1 MAAASSQTWRGAA
14 QRASRSTSLRAQSAK
29 FAVTGGVRA
38 ALIDVSLTWL
48 LQIGFGLLSAD
59 PARAVGFIIGTWA
72 AYLLSRRWTFQAE
85 ATAVRFAGVFAT
97 YGVTFVVNMVAYKF
111 LFELFDVHWQWN
123 STLSLVV
130 AFAISQGTA
139 TVVNFAVQRWIIFRK
154 VGSGSSPSRIR
165 P

>member
-1 MAAASSQTWRGAA
+1 MAAASPRTWRGAA

-29 FAVTGGVRA
+29 FAVTGALA

-59 PARAVGFIIGTWA
+59 PARAVGFIVGTWA
-72 AYLLSRRWTFQAE
+72 AYLLNRRWTFQAK
-85 ATAVRFAGVFAT
+85 ATAVRFAGVLAT
-97 YGVTFVVNMVAYKF
+97 YGVIFVVNM
-111 LFELFDVHWQWN
+111 
-123 STLSLVV
+123 V

-154 VGSGSSPSRIR
+154 AGVRVVAKQDPS
-165 P
+165 

>member
-1 MAAASSQTWRGAA
+1 MAAASPRTWRGAA

-29 FAVTGGVRA
+29 FAVTGALA

-59 PARAVGFIIGTWA
+59 PARAVGFIVGTWV
-72 AYLLSRRWTFQAE
+72 AYLLNRRWTFQAK
-85 ATAVRFAGVFAT
+85 ATAVRFAGVLAA
-97 YGVTFVVNMVAYKF
+97 YGVTFVVNM
-111 LFELFDVHWQWN
+111 
-123 STLSLVV
+123 V

-154 VGSGSSPSRIR
+154 AGVRVVAKQDPS
-165 P
+165 

>member
-1 MAAASSQTWRGAA
+1 MAAASPRTWRGAA

-29 FAVTGGVRA
+29 FAVTGALA

-72 AYLLSRRWTFQAE
+72 AYLLNRRWTFQAE
-85 ATAVRFAGVFAT
+85 ATAVRFAGVLAT
-97 YGVTFVVNMVAYKF
+97 YGVTFVVNM
-111 LFELFDVHWQWN
+111 
-123 STLSLVV
+123 V

-154 VGSGSSPSRIR
+154 AGVRVVAKQDPS
-165 P
+165 

>member
-1 MAAASSQTWRGAA
+1 MAATSPRTWRGAA

-29 FAVTGGVRA
+29 FAVTGALA

-59 PARAVGFIIGTWA
+59 PARAVGFIVGTWA
-72 AYLLSRRWTFQAE
+72 AYLLNRRWTFQAK
-85 ATAVRFAGVFAT
+85 ATAVRFAGVLAT
-97 YGVTFVVNMVAYKF
+97 YVVTFVVNM
-111 LFELFDVHWQWN
+111 
-123 STLSLVV
+123 V

-154 VGSGSSPSRIR
+154 AGVRVVAKQDPS
-165 P
+165 

>member
-1 MAAASSQTWRGAA
+1 MAAASSRTWRGAA

-29 FAVTGGVRA
+29 FAVTGALA

-72 AYLLSRRWTFQAE
+72 AYLLNRRWTFQAE
-85 ATAVRFAGVFAT
+85 ATAVRFAGVLAT
-97 YGVTFVVNMVAYKF
+97 YGVTFVVNM
-111 LFELFDVHWQWN
+111 
-123 STLSLVV
+123 V

-154 VGSGSSPSRIR
+154 AGVRVVAKQDPA
-165 P
+165 

>member
-1 MAAASSQTWRGAA
+1 MTAASSRTWRGAA
-14 QRASRSTSLRAQSAK
+14 QRASRSTSLRAQSAR
-29 FAVTGGVRA
+29 FAVTGALA

-72 AYLLSRRWTFQAE
+72 AYLLNRRWTFQAE
-85 ATAVRFAGVFAT
+85 ATAVRFAGVLAT
-97 YGVTFVVNMVAYKF
+97 YGVTFVVNM
-111 LFELFDVHWQWN
+111 
-123 STLSLVV
+123 V

-154 VGSGSSPSRIR
+154 AGVRVVAKQDPS
-165 P
+165 

>member
-1 MAAASSQTWRGAA
+1 MAAASSRTWRGAA

-29 FAVTGGVRA
+29 FAVTGALA

-72 AYLLSRRWTFQAE
+72 AYLLNRRWTFQAE
-85 ATAVRFAGVFAT
+85 ATAVRFAGVLAT
-97 YGVTFVVNMVAYKF
+97 YGVTFVVNM
-111 LFELFDVHWQWN
+111 
-123 STLSLVV
+123 V

-154 VGSGSSPSRIR
+154 AGVRVVAKQDPS
-165 P
+165 

>member
-1 MAAASSQTWRGAA
+1 MAAASPRTWRGAA

-29 FAVTGGVRA
+29 FAVTGALA

-59 PARAVGFIIGTWA
+59 PARAVGFIVGTWA
-72 AYLLSRRWTFQAE
+72 AYLLNRRWTFQAE
-85 ATAVRFAGVFAT
+85 ATAVRFAGVLAT
-97 YGVTFVVNMVAYKF
+97 YGVTFVVNM
-111 LFELFDVHWQWN
+111 
-123 STLSLVV
+123 V

-154 VGSGSSPSRIR
+154 AGVRVVAKQDPS
-165 P
+165 

>member
-1 MAAASSQTWRGAA
+1 MAAASPRTWRGAA

-29 FAVTGGVRA
+29 FAVTGALA

-59 PARAVGFIIGTWA
+59 PARAVGFIVGTWA
-72 AYLLSRRWTFQAE
+72 AYLLNRRWTFKAK
-85 ATAVRFAGVFAT
+85 ATAVRFAGVLAT
-97 YGVTFVVNMVAYKF
+97 YGVTFVVNM
-111 LFELFDVHWQWN
+111 
-123 STLSLVV
+123 V

-154 VGSGSSPSRIR
+154 AGVRVVAKQDPS
-165 P
+165 

>member
-1 MAAASSQTWRGAA
+1 MAAASSRTWRGAA
-14 QRASRSTSLRAQSAK
+14 QRASRSTSLRAQSAR
-29 FAVTGGVRA
+29 FAVTGALA

-72 AYLLSRRWTFQAE
+72 AYLLNRRWTFQAE
-85 ATAVRFAGVFAT
+85 ATAVRFAGVLAT
-97 YGVTFVVNMVAYKF
+97 YGVTFVVNM
-111 LFELFDVHWQWN
+111 
-123 STLSLVV
+123 V

-154 VGSGSSPSRIR
+154 AGVRVVAKQDPS
-165 P
+165 

>member
-1 MAAASSQTWRGAA
+1 MAAASSRTWRGAA

-29 FAVTGGVRA
+29 FAVTGALA

-72 AYLLSRRWTFQAE
+72 AYLLNRRWTFQAK
-85 ATAVRFAGVFAT
+85 ATAVRFAGVLAT
-97 YGVTFVVNMVAYKF
+97 YGVTFVVNM
-111 LFELFDVHWQWN
+111 
-123 STLSLVV
+123 V

-154 VGSGSSPSRIR
+154 AGVRVVAKQDPS
-165 P
+165 

>member
-1 MAAASSQTWRGAA
+1 MAAASPRTWRGAA

-29 FAVTGGVRA
+29 FAVTGVLA

-59 PARAVGFIIGTWA
+59 PARAVGFIVGTWA
-72 AYLLSRRWTFQAE
+72 AYLLNRRWTFQAK
-85 ATAVRFAGVFAT
+85 ATAVRFAGVLAT
-97 YGVTFVVNMVAYKF
+97 YGVTFVVNM
-111 LFELFDVHWQWN
+111 
-123 STLSLVV
+123 V

-154 VGSGSSPSRIR
+154 AGVRVVAKQDPS
-165 P
+165 

>member
-1 MAAASSQTWRGAA
+1 MAAASPRTWRGAA
-14 QRASRSTSLRAQSAK
+14 QRASRSTSLRAQSAR
-29 FAVTGGVRA
+29 FAVTGALA

-72 AYLLSRRWTFQAE
+72 AYLLNRRWTFQAE
-85 ATAVRFAGVFAT
+85 ATAVRFAGVLAT
-97 YGVTFVVNMVAYKF
+97 YGVTFVVNM
-111 LFELFDVHWQWN
+111 
-123 STLSLVV
+123 V

-154 VGSGSSPSRIR
+154 AGVRVVAKQDPS
-165 P
+165 

>member
-1 MAAASSQTWRGAA
+1 MAAASSRTWRGAA

-29 FAVTGGVRA
+29 FAVTGALA

-72 AYLLSRRWTFQAE
+72 AYLLNRRWTFQAE
-85 ATAVRFAGVFAT
+85 ATAVRFAGVLAT
-97 YGVTFVVNMVAYKF
+97 YGVTFVVNM
-111 LFELFDVHWQWN
+111 
-123 STLSLVV
+123 V

-139 TVVNFAVQRWIIFRK
+139 TVVNSTVQRWIIFRK
-154 VGSGSSPSRIR
+154 AGVRVVAKQDPS
-165 P
+165 

>member
-1 MAAASSQTWRGAA
+1 MAAASSRTWRGAA

-29 FAVTGGVRA
+29 FAVTGALA

-59 PARAVGFIIGTWA
+59 PARAVGFIVGTWA
-72 AYLLSRRWTFQAE
+72 AYLLNRRWTFQAK
-85 ATAVRFAGVFAT
+85 ATAVRFAGILAT
-97 YGVTFVVNMVAYKF
+97 YGVTFVVNM
-111 LFELFDVHWQWN
+111 
-123 STLSLVV
+123 V

-154 VGSGSSPSRIR
+154 AGVRVVAKQDPS
-165 P
+165 

>member
-1 MAAASSQTWRGAA
+1 MAAASPRTWRGAA

-29 FAVTGGVRA
+29 FAVTGALA

-59 PARAVGFIIGTWA
+59 PARAVGFIVGTWA
-72 AYLLSRRWTFQAE
+72 AYLLNRRWTFQAK
-85 ATAVRFAGVFAT
+85 ATAVRFAGVLAT
-97 YGVTFVVNMVAYKF
+97 YGVTFVVNM
-111 LFELFDVHWQWN
+111 
-123 STLSLVV
+123 V

-154 VGSGSSPSRIR
+154 AGVRVVAKQDPS
-165 P
+165 